1 MILCLDVGNTQI
13 HAGVFENNELI
24 LQFRKSSQGTGSS
37 DETGIFLK
45 SVLRENGIDPA
56 KIKEIA
62 MCSVVPGAVY
72 SIRNGCIKYFD
83 VDPFILQA
91 GVKTGLKIKY
101 RNPLEVGADRIANA
115 IAGTQLYPDKNLIIV
130 DFGTATTFDVITK
143 AKDYLGGVIIPG
155 IKISGE
161 ALENKTS
168 KLLSV
173 EIVVPEETVGRSTKE
188 SIQSGLYY
196 SQLAVVKEL
205 KERIKN
211 ESFGG
216 KTPIVIGTGGFANLF
231 VEDPAG
237 GKDAKL
243 FDAVHPDLVLKGLIF
258 SLNMNR

>member
-13 HAGVFENNELI
+13 HGGVFEDDKLVF
-24 LQFRKSSQGTGSS
+24 QFRKTSQGTVSS

-45 SVLRENGIDPA
+45 SVLRENGIEPS
-56 KIKEIA
+56 KIKEIS

-143 AKDYLGGVIIPG
+143 EKDYLGGVILPG

-216 KTPIVIGTGGFANLF
+216 KTPMVIGTGGFANLF
-231 VEDPAG
+231 ES
-237 GKDAKL
+237 AKL

-258 SLNMNR
+258 SLNMNK